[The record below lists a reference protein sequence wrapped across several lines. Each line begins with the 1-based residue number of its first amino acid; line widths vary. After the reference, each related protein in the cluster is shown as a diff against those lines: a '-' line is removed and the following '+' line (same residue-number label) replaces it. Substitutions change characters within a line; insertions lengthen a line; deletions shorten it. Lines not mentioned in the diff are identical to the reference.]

1 LIDLGNGK
9 QVRKGKGKTMKA
21 VDVIN
26 NIKQLPPE
34 ERQKVIDY
42 VFKMVT
48 EGDISD
54 DFKRMTNETFTLSKP
69 ESWA

>member
-1 LIDLGNGK
+1 MVNQWK
-9 QVRKGKGKTMKA
+9 RERKTMNA

-26 NIKQLPPE
+26 VVKQLSPE
-34 ERQKVIDY
+34 EQQKVIDY

-54 DFKRMTNETFTLSKP
+54 DFKRLANETFTLSEH
-69 ESWA
+69 ESWVRLQQ

>member
-1 LIDLGNGK
+1 MVNQWK
-9 QVRKGKGKTMKA
+9 RERKTMNA

-26 NIKQLPPE
+26 SIKQLSPE
-34 ERQKVIDY
+34 EQQKVIDY

-54 DFKRMTNETFTLSKP
+54 DFKRMANETFTFSKH

>member
-1 LIDLGNGK
+1 
-9 QVRKGKGKTMKA
+9 MKA
-21 VDVIN
+21 AEVID
-26 NIKQLPPE
+26 NIKQLSPE
-34 ERQKVIDY
+34 EQQKVIDY

-54 DFKRMTNETFTLSKP
+54 DFKRMTNETFVLSKN

>member
-1 LIDLGNGK
+1 
-9 QVRKGKGKTMKA
+9 MKA

-34 ERQKVIDY
+34 EQQKVIDY